1 MNAIRA
7 KALGTVLI
15 GSLTVA
21 AGCSAYH
28 SGYYYA
34 PKPADLFVAAAADE
48 TPGTAHLLVS
58 VIGVRRADKKAG
70 EPASVEV
77 RMRVV
82 NTGERPVSLEP
93 GSLELVS
100 GDLERFDTPRVEPAA
115 GLSVA
120 PGETGLV
127 TALFDF
133 PEGKRPRDVDLD
145 TLSLN
150 WTLRLGDEPVRGT
163 TTFTQRYPYYHH
175 GYYHRYPY
183 GYYRHHFGYRWCD

>member
-1 MNAIRA
+1 M
-7 KALGTVLI
+7 
-15 GSLTVA
+15 
-21 AGCSAYH
+21 
-28 SGYYYA
+28 
-34 PKPADLFVAAAADE
+34 FVATAADE
-48 TPGTAHLLVS
+48 TPQTAHLLVS

-77 RMRVV
+77 RVQVV
-82 NTGERPVSLEP
+82 NTGECPVSLEP
-93 GSLELVS
+93 GSLELFS

-127 TALFDF
+127 TVLFDL
-133 PEGKRPRDVDLD
+133 PEGKRPRDVNLD

-163 TTFTQRYPYYHH
+163 TTFTQRDPYYHH